1 MSFQEFLDLYLK
13 PKVAWE
19 KLKEENFTI
28 QQLYLK
34 YIIFFAF
41 IPALGHFLGF
51 VVFRDYYV
59 NAIKKFLE
67 MAEKDAQQSELT
79 IRYMQTL
86 MAELQDNDITQEL
99 LMMITTYGFELFKPV
114 VLTAII
120 FFLAPA
126 FGGIKDPVKSF
137 TVATFALIPSW
148 VAGIFY
154 IMNSPISMFV
164 IFMGMFY
171 TFYLV
176 FIGGEKVLGIPSEK
190 SKNFQFIIVV
200 IILYLVISGI
210 VGQVETTITYKI
222 LGVIGG

>member
-13 PKVAWE
+13 PKTAWE
-19 KLKEENFTI
+19 SLKEKYFTI

-34 YIIFFAF
+34 YIIFFAA
-41 IPALGHFLGF
+41 IPAIGHFLGF

-67 MAEKDAQQSELT
+67 MAQKDTQQSEAT
-79 IRYMQTL
+79 IRYMQAL
-86 MAELQDNDITQEL
+86 MVELQDNDIIQEAL
-99 LMMITTYGFELFKPV
+99 IALTTYGFELFKPV

-164 IFMGMFY
+164 VFIAMFY
-171 TFYLV
+171 TFYLIFV
-176 FIGGEKVLGIPSEK
+176 AAEKVLDIPTEK

-200 IILYLVISGI
+200 VILYIVLSGI
-210 VGQVETTITYKI
+210 IGQVETLITYKI
-222 LGVIGG
+222 LGV

>member
-1 MSFQEFLDLYLK
+1 
-13 PKVAWE
+13 
-19 KLKEENFTI
+19 
-28 QQLYLK
+28 
-34 YIIFFAF
+34 
-41 IPALGHFLGF
+41 
-51 VVFRDYYV
+51 
-59 NAIKKFLE
+59 
-67 MAEKDAQQSELT
+67 
-79 IRYMQTL
+79 

-164 IFMGMFY
+164 IFIGMFY

-200 IILYLVISGI
+200 VILYLVISGI